1 MLMTLLRPLR
11 RLLVIACGAIAV
23 TMPARADEVLF
34 TFGEMQRL
42 EGLPL
47 ESSKRTLSE
56 EEVTLY
62 QNFEFYA
69 YSVFEA
75 LQVANNAAL
84 LANHEPLFCA
94 PEATFHFREQGDIA
108 RLADYVIAEL
118 FALTEEIGGSL
129 DRYDEKPASA
139 VLLLGL
145 RAAFPCRDG
154 KPQLAQR

>member
-1 MLMTLLRPLR
+1 MLDPLWRSLR
-11 RLLVIACGAIAV
+11 RLLVIACGAMAV
-23 TMPARADEVLF
+23 TVPARADEVLF

-42 EGLPL
+42 KGLPV
-47 ESSKRTLSE
+47 ESAKRTLSE

-84 LANHEPLFCA
+84 SVNHEPLFCA
-94 PEATFHFREQGDIA
+94 PEAAFHFREQGDIA
-108 RLADYVIAEL
+108 RLADYVLSEL
-118 FALTEEIGGSL
+118 FALTEEIGDSL
-129 DRYDEKPASA
+129 DRYADKPASA

-145 RAAFPCRDG
+145 RAAFPCPES